1 MSLLEVEVNR
11 VRTLLTSPPSAAL
24 DWKDLK
30 TFPKTQHA
38 GLILKSD
45 MAVELGAP
53 ERPSAGLSLYS
64 NDNASDSVHLIGRP
78 LEALTGQSVSFAEI
92 VILHGETVD
101 AETFDQFGIRRQR
114 LSDFPGWMV
123 KSTGGKVWVRT
134 AAIDGEMPSFDA
146 AAATFI
152 ARVHD
157 AFSQVTG
164 VELWYVTECDELI
177 AQLFE
182 ESRTL
187 SEATQSLKEGVWK
200 ARGFDYKSCQLSG
213 HCGGCA
219 DKKTC
224 ASVRGMEAR
233 VKIHRRQQSQPI
245 NSTSES

>member
-1 MSLLEVEVNR
+1 MSLLEAQVDR
-11 VRTLLTSPPSAAL
+11 VRSLLTAAPSVELSLEGQA
-24 DWKDLK
+24 

-38 GLILKSD
+38 GLILKAD

-53 ERPSAGLSLYS
+53 DKAAASLSLYS
-64 NDNASDSVHLIGRP
+64 NDSAPDSVHLIGQP
-78 LEALTGQSVSFAEI
+78 LAALTGQSVSLAEI
-92 VILHGETVD
+92 VILHGETID
-101 AETFDQFGIRRQR
+101 AETFYQFSLRRQR

-134 AAIDGEMPSFDA
+134 AAVDGMAPTFEA

-152 ARVHD
+152 ARIHN
-157 AFSQVTG
+157 AFPQVSG
-164 VELWYVTECDELI
+164 VELWYVTEHDALVSRLFDENR
-177 AQLFE
+177 
-182 ESRTL
+182 SL
-187 SEATQSLKEGVWK
+187 SEAAQSLKEGVWK

-233 VKIHRRQQSQPI
+233 VKVHRRQQAQTTNTLNAS
-245 NSTSES
+245 

>member
-11 VRTLLTSPPSAAL
+11 VRSLFTAVASA
-24 DWKDLK
+24 DVSFEGQK
-30 TFPKTQHA
+30 TYPKTQHA

-45 MAVELGAP
+45 MTAELGAP
-53 ERPSAGLSLYS
+53 EQASAGISLYT
-64 NDNASDSVHLIGRP
+64 NDNAQDSVHLIGRP
-78 LEALTGQSVSFAEI
+78 LSELAHQSVSYAEI
-92 VILHGETVD
+92 VILHGATID
-101 AETFDQFGIRRQR
+101 AEAFYQFTLRRQR

-134 AAIDGEMPSFDA
+134 AAVDGVPPSFET

-152 ARVHD
+152 TRIHD
-157 AFSQVTG
+157 AFPQVTG
-164 VELWYVTECDELI
+164 VELWYVTEHDELV

-187 SEATQSLKEGVWK
+187 SETTQSLKEGVWK

-233 VKIHRRQQSQPI
+233 VKVHRRQQSQTL
-245 NSTSES
+245 NSSNAS

>member
-11 VRTLLTSPPSAAL
+11 VRTLLTARPSAAL
-24 DWKDLK
+24 DWKGLP
-30 TFPKTQHA
+30 TFPKTLHA

-45 MAVELGAP
+45 MAAELGAP
-53 ERPSAGLSLYS
+53 ELSSAGLSLYS
-64 NDNASDSVHLIGRP
+64 NDTVSDSVRLIGHP
-78 LEALTGQSVSFAEI
+78 LEELAGQSASFAEI

-101 AETFDQFGIRRQR
+101 TETFYQFGIRRQR

-134 AAIDGEMPSFDA
+134 ASIDGEVPSFEA

-157 AFSQVTG
+157 AFSQVIG
-164 VELWYVTECDELI
+164 VELWYVTEHDELI

-233 VKIHRRQQSQPI
+233 VKVHRRQQSQPI
-245 NSTSES
+245 NSTKKS